1 MSPREAGTRRRPG
14 LRAYAAAVLAWTVV
28 FMTALIVLPPSAH
41 TTAVAHADA
50 TSVTVPGPR
59 QWNPA
64 TGQFGAPG
72 TVTVSQTQ
80 NLVDQMVHVSWTG
93 FTPSTNGSFVVV
105 GQSPNW
111 SLVGY
116 PVVAY
121 ECKGTDPKITDCYG
135 SYHYGQNATPDNN
148 DGFGQVSVGT
158 GLSAPD
164 FPDNE
169 QAAVTGSGGSGGLDL
184 ELYTANQAPSL
195 GCDATHA
202 CSIVVEPNYG
212 GDALGENTES
222 GGADCTDHSADT
234 GLSGE
239 ATDVTFGSGDNLGTN
254 GGEQCAWQYRT
265 VIPVSF
271 APVPASC
278 RAGATGV
285 AAEGM
290 PMLDRALTQWVVGSC
305 LAGNNPVTVDAE
317 TGLTEPQARGDFLA
331 GGSGADVAF
340 TSLPAPAGTKG
351 VRPYTYVPVG
361 STGIAVAFFVDDPAT
376 NLPIRSMKLDARLLA
391 KLLTQS
397 YDTGSFTGQLS
408 DTASVAG
415 NPACLFADP
424 EFTALN
430 PTGGA
435 FSWPTCQDVNANNVL
450 PIVAGGKTDL
460 VHELTAWITAD
471 PDARAFLAGTP
482 DKWGMHVDTF
492 YQTSKYPYPI
502 DSLVPQDSSG
512 PPKDP
517 TTGAAIDPKGA
528 HRDYGQLKGYEWNP
542 IQSGLDDVLRHLLKA
557 TPTCISPDFDTANG
571 VHDKCGAQNVGS
583 RGLLAIMDTGRAAAF
598 SLPTASLLNAAGSY
612 VAADAPGLAAAA
624 ADYVTDPAT
633 GTQSL
638 QWGTAGTAYAG
649 DKAAYPL
656 TVPAYAMAPTAGI
669 SPAKAGDI
677 ADFLAA
683 VTDNRSGQLAG
694 EAPGEL
700 APGYVPNTPAQAA
713 LAGAAIAAIRPGP
726 GGGPATTVTATG
738 PVKGRTGA
746 ATTSGNTVVTPV
758 TVTNNGTP
766 TVYDVTSTISG
777 SVPGGS
783 SGSSSKAGAVGGPT
797 RPLGGSTTPVAAVGT
812 AAADKAGPERF
823 VLPVLL
829 VIGVVLLA
837 AGPAGL
843 LVSSPG
849 GVGARIRGL
858 GSGAARRFGR

>member
-1 MSPREAGTRRRPG
+1 MSPREADTRRRPG
-14 LRAYAAAVLAWTVV
+14 LRTYAAAVLAWTVV

-50 TSVTVPGPR
+50 TSVTVQGPQ
-59 QWNPA
+59 QWDPA
-64 TGQFGAPG
+64 TGQLGARG

-121 ECKGTDPKITDCYG
+121 ECKGANPKITDCYG
-135 SYHYGQNATPDNN
+135 SYHYGQDATPDNN
-148 DGFGQVSVGT
+148 DGFGQVSTET
-158 GLSAPD
+158 GKSAPD
-164 FPDNE
+164 FPNNE
-169 QAAVTGSGGSGGLDL
+169 QAAVTGGGGSGGLDL
-184 ELYTANQAPSL
+184 ELYTASQAPTL
-195 GCDATHA
+195 GCDAAHA
-202 CSIVVEPNYG
+202 CSIVVEPDYG
-212 GDALGENTES
+212 GDALGENTAS
-222 GGADCTDHSADT
+222 GGADCNDHSADT

-239 ATDVTFGSGDNLGTN
+239 ATGVTFGSGDNLGTN

-278 RAGATGV
+278 QASATGV

-305 LAGNNPVTVDAE
+305 LAGNNPVTVSAATD
-317 TGLTEPQARGDFLA
+317 LTEPQARGDFLA
-331 GGSGADVAF
+331 GGADADVAF

-361 STGIAVAFFVDDPAT
+361 NAGIAVAFFVDDPAT
-376 NLPIRSMKLDARLLA
+376 NLPIRTMKLDARLLA

-397 YDTGSFTGQLS
+397 YDTGSFTGERS

-430 PTGGA
+430 PPGG
-435 FSWPTCQDVNANNVL
+435 SVTWPTCQGVTADNML
-450 PIVAGGKTDL
+450 PIVAGGRTDL
-460 VHELTAWITAD
+460 VHELTAWIMAD
-471 PDARAFLAGTP
+471 PDAKAFLGGAP

-502 DSLVPQDSSG
+502 DTLVPQDSSG
-512 PPKDP
+512 PPADP
-517 TTGAAIDPKGA
+517 TTGAPIDPKGA
-528 HRDYGQLKGYEWNP
+528 HRDYGQLKGFEWNP

-557 TPTCISPDFDTANG
+557 TATCISPDFDTANG
-571 VHDKCGAQNVGS
+571 IHDKCAAQNVGS
-583 RGLLAIMDTGRAAAF
+583 RGVLAVMDTGRAAAF
-598 SLPTASLLNAAGSY
+598 NLPTASLLNAAGSY

-624 ADYVTDPAT
+624 ADYVTDSAT

-638 QWGTAGTAYAG
+638 QWGTTGTDYAG

-656 TVPAYAMAPTAGI
+656 TVPAYAMAPTSGI
-669 SPAKAGDI
+669 SPAKSANI
-677 ADFLAA
+677 AEFLTA

-694 EAPGEL
+694 QAPGEL

-713 LAGAAIAAIRPGP
+713 LAGAAIAAIRSGS
-726 GGGPATTVTATG
+726 GGPATTVTATG
-738 PVKGRTGA
+738 AVQSQTA
-746 ATTSGNTVVTPV
+746 ASGNTVVTPV
-758 TVTNNGTP
+758 TVTNDGTP
-766 TVYDVTSTISG
+766 TVYDVTSTIG
-777 SVPGGS
+777 GAVPGGS
-783 SGSSSKAGAVGGPT
+783 SDGSSKGGAVGGPT
-797 RPLGGSTTPVAAVGT
+797 RSLSGSTAPVAAVG
-812 AAADKAGPERF
+812 AATADKAGPERY

-843 LVSSPG
+843 LLSSPG
-849 GVGARIRGL
+849 GVGARIRSL
-858 GSGAARRFGR
+858 RPGAVRRFGK